1 MSDVTSKK
9 PLKTDKMKH
18 VNHNSENDENSQP
31 TALNL
36 SKTNEKK
43 KNALHRSVGNVQTD

>member
-1 MSDVTSKK
+1 
-9 PLKTDKMKH
+9 MKH
-18 VNHNSENDENSQP
+18 VNQNSENDENSQP

-43 KNALHRSVGNVQTD
+43 KNALHRSVGNVQTAQFRLKNVGEKQRS